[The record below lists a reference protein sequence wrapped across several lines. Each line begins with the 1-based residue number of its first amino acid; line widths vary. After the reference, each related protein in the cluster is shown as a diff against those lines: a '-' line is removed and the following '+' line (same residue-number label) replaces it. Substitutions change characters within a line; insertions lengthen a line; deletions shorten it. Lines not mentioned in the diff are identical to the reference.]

1 MKIARNYDDIDW
13 KQCFKNLEKL
23 QFDILDAHRQ
33 GNIQQV
39 LQKQNELTRSF
50 SARALAVRK
59 VTSNKG
65 KNTPGIDKILLKSKQ
80 DKYNMITA
88 VKNLSS
94 YKAASVKRIYIPKS
108 NGSKRPLGIP
118 TIKDRVVQTLYSFAL
133 DPIVEET
140 SDSRSYGFRRYR
152 SVHDNATY
160 LKLVLG
166 FYTATRR
173 FILKADIQ
181 AFFPSVSHDWLLENI
196 PMKKEILKEFLK
208 AGFLDDINFNDTIE
222 GFPQGSPVSPALAN
236 LALNGL
242 QDAIGEEFLCTRYAD
257 DFITLGKSVEELK
270 GKALPRIRNFMKIR
284 GLKLDHTKTNIFTI
298 DQGFHFREYPDKYR
312 IKGTKKGIFLITP
325 SKSKIINFKKELT
338 STVHK
343 LKKRPTYELILK
355 VNQKLRGW
363 AEHYR
368 KVTSQKVFD
377 KISFHVWNITYTM
390 LRKKHKKRN
399 ATWIFNKYYRKVEG
413 NKWILIGMKNKD
425 QESLKLFQISYV
437 PIRRHVLCRNLN
449 PYDPV
454 NAEYFLK
461 RSSSH
466 SRHVLLSGKSKDV
479 LVKKQNG
486 ICPVCNHRLLN
497 GESLEIHH
505 VVTRIKGGTDKT
517 SNLRLLHKECHRQV
531 TYSKNKKLRAGWI
544 EKGIIVD

>member
-23 QFDILDAHRQ
+23 QFDILDAHWQ

-94 YKAASVKRIYIPKS
+94 YKATPVKRIYIPKS

-166 FYTATRR
+166 SYTATRR

-181 AFFPSVSHDWLLENI
+181 AFFPSVSHDWFLENI
-196 PMKKEILKEFLK
+196 PMKKKF
-208 AGFLDDINFNDTIE
+208 
-222 GFPQGSPVSPALAN
+222 
-236 LALNGL
+236 
-242 QDAIGEEFLCTRYAD
+242 
-257 DFITLGKSVEELK
+257 
-270 GKALPRIRNFMKIR
+270 
-284 GLKLDHTKTNIFTI
+284 
-298 DQGFHFREYPDKYR
+298 
-312 IKGTKKGIFLITP
+312 
-325 SKSKIINFKKELT
+325 
-338 STVHK
+338 
-343 LKKRPTYELILK
+343 
-355 VNQKLRGW
+355 
-363 AEHYR
+363 
-368 KVTSQKVFD
+368 
-377 KISFHVWNITYTM
+377 
-390 LRKKHKKRN
+390 
-399 ATWIFNKYYRKVEG
+399 
-413 NKWILIGMKNKD
+413 
-425 QESLKLFQISYV
+425 
-437 PIRRHVLCRNLN
+437 
-449 PYDPV
+449 
-454 NAEYFLK
+454 
-461 RSSSH
+461 
-466 SRHVLLSGKSKDV
+466 
-479 LVKKQNG
+479 
-486 ICPVCNHRLLN
+486 
-497 GESLEIHH
+497 
-505 VVTRIKGGTDKT
+505 
-517 SNLRLLHKECHRQV
+517 
-531 TYSKNKKLRAGWI
+531 
-544 EKGIIVD
+544 